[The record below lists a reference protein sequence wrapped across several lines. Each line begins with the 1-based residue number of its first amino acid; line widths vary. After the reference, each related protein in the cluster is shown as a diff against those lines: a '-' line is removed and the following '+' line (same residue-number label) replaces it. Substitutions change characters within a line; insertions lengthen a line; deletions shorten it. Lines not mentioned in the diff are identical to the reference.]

1 MRLEE
6 KKKHRC
12 SSSPGLFS
20 PWGTLTLDPGA
31 GILPPMGLAL
41 DIIYTVGLV
50 AASPFLLL
58 RMVRHKRYRTGKSQ
72 RLFGSVPVRYGR
84 QPIIWV
90 HGVSL
95 GEVNAARGLVD
106 ELHSQ
111 LPDYQVVIST
121 STDTG
126 ITQARKLFEP
136 RHWVF
141 QWPMDF
147 SLTVRR
153 ALKRMRPDLVVLM
166 EGELWPNFLAA
177 CKRRDIPVA
186 VVNARIS
193 DNKGYPR
200 YRKMGRFA
208 RPLFR
213 PLSAVGAQ
221 TQTYADRFAE
231 LGTPADNV
239 RVTGMM
245 NFDSAHVADEIDGQ
259 AELAAALG
267 LSADEKLI
275 VAGGTGPSE
284 EQLLLNIWPQLAATN
299 PKARLAIVPR
309 KPERFEE
316 VARLI
321 EAAGHGLIRRTQR
334 PDGCTEPADAD
345 AIILGDTMGELRKF
359 YALATAVFVGRS
371 LVPMGGSDM
380 IESAAMGK
388 PTAFGPHTF
397 NFPQADDL
405 AANGCVR
412 VANENELAEQL
423 SAWLADPAAASQ
435 AGRAGQAYVRS
446 QQGATRRNV
455 EMICGLLGRCP
466 AERPGKIATVELAA
480 ENR

>member
-1 MRLEE
+1 
-6 KKKHRC
+6 
-12 SSSPGLFS
+12 
-20 PWGTLTLDPGA
+20 
-31 GILPPMGLAL
+31 MGLAF
-41 DIIYTVGLV
+41 DILYVLGLA
-50 AASPFLLL
+50 AASPFLLV
-58 RMVRHKRYRTGKSQ
+58 RMLRHKRYRTGKSQ
-72 RLFGSVPVRYGR
+72 RLFGRVPIRYGR

-106 ELHSQ
+106 ELHAQ
-111 LPDYQVVIST
+111 LPDYQVVISA

-153 ALKRMRPDLVVLM
+153 ALKRLRPDLVVLM

-186 VVNARIS
+186 VVNARVS

-200 YRKMGRFA
+200 YRKLGRFA

-231 LGTPADNV
+231 LGTPAENV
-239 RVTGMM
+239 HVTGMM
-245 NFDSAHVADEIDGQ
+245 KFDSAHVADSIDGQ
-259 AELAAALG
+259 AELAAAMG
-267 LSADEKLI
+267 LSTDETLI
-275 VAGGTGPSE
+275 VAGGTGPGE
-284 EQLLLNIWPQLAATN
+284 EQMLLNIWPELAAAHPT
-299 PKARLAIVPR
+299 ARLAIVPR

-321 EAAGHGLIRRTQR
+321 EAANHPILRRTLR
-334 PDGCTEPADAD
+334 PDGCTDPADAK
-345 AIILGDTMGELRKF
+345 AVILGDTMGELRKF
-359 YALATAVFVGRS
+359 YALAAAVFVGRS

-380 IESAAMGK
+380 IEAAAMGK

-397 NFPQADDL
+397 NFPQAEDL
-405 AANGCVR
+405 AANGCAR
-412 VANENELAEQL
+412 VSDEQALAGQL
-423 SAWLADPAAASQ
+423 SAWLSDPAAAAQ
-435 AGRAGQAYVRS
+435 AGRAGQDCVRS
-446 QQGATRRNV
+446 HQGATRRNV
-455 EMICGLLGRCP
+455 EMICGLLGRQP
-466 AERPGKIATVELAA
+466 AECPGNIATIAVADT
-480 ENR
+480 